1 MSKDMKKAN
10 DESQQHLTSSMQIAF
25 WWKKQIACFH
35 VCFLLRSFWI
45 CWNATT
51 LWRATFGLQKWFT
64 YLVYKWKRYTVYK
77 RKNNRKSEQRFIQYL
92 HVLHFNVFIYNHP
105 YLVVQYFWFHSQPRK
120 WKRPLRRQHLCRLSL
135 GRNGQV
141 CVCLHALIK
150 MIILVYIVYT

>member
-1 MSKDMKKAN
+1 MKETNCMFSCVFFIKEFLDLLERHNALKSDFWAANMIYIFGIQMKKIY
-10 DESQQHLTSSMQIAF
+10 SIQ
-25 WWKKQIACFH
+25 KK
-35 VCFLLRSFWI
+35 
-45 CWNATT
+45 
-51 LWRATFGLQKWFT
+51 K
-64 YLVYKWKRYTVYK
+64 
-77 RKNNRKSEQRFIQYL
+77 NRKSEQRFIQYL